1 MKCGSSKQ
9 AFWTNFP
16 EGSQE
21 RAAKMQSLIAS
32 HNRSCPIVVHFF
44 DVLDVTKFKRVT
56 LNKHILFFITFIGA
70 GLNLSLM
77 LLEMPGLGFKIGP
90 N

>member
-1 MKCGSSKQ
+1 
-9 AFWTNFP
+9 
-16 EGSQE
+16 
-21 RAAKMQSLIAS
+21 MQSLIAS
-32 HNRSCPIVVHFF
+32 HNRSCPIVEHFF

-56 LNKHILFFITFIGA
+56 LNKHILFLITFIGA

-77 LLEMPGLGFKIGP
+77 LLEMPGLHFKIGP